1 MDTYTTQF
9 QNGLKFGFKQA
20 NSPVAYC
27 ALTINVGTRDEN
39 ISQGGIAHLIEHMLF
54 KGTTTRSARSI
65 NNSLE
70 KLGGELNAYTTK
82 EETVI
87 HATVLKEDLSK
98 AIELLHD
105 LAFNAIFPENELI
118 KEKEIVL
125 EEIKSYKDTPSEQI
139 FDDFEELLFGSH
151 PLAGNILGTPKT
163 VRKITRND
171 LVNFTGLHYR
181 CENMSL
187 SIVANSK
194 PERCEAL
201 AKKHFGKT
209 ETSEPP
215 GLVPFRAQQIPP
227 GNSGGIHI
235 VSKRSYQAHCVLGGK
250 AYSLY
255 HKNRLPLA
263 LLVNVLGGP
272 ALNSRLNLLLRE
284 KHALVY
290 TVEASYTPFSDT
302 GLFTIYFGTDKINL
316 EKSMTLITKELNSI
330 KEIGLSEAQL
340 KAAKKQLAGQL
351 AISIDNAES
360 QCLNIGK
367 SLLVFKKVETMEEV
381 MKKIN
386 AINSNQ
392 IREVANEIFTDD
404 NLITL
409 IYK

>member
-1 MDTYTTQF
+1 MVTYTSQF
-9 QNGLKFGFKQA
+9 PNGLRFGFKKA
-20 NSPVAYC
+20 VSPVAYC
-27 ALTINVGTRDEN
+27 ALTINAGTRDEN
-39 ISQGGIAHLIEHMLF
+39 TSQGGIAHLIEHMLF
-54 KGTTTRSARSI
+54 KGTSKRSARSI
-65 NNSLE
+65 NNFLE

-87 HATVLKEDLSK
+87 HATVLKEDLPK

-105 LAFNAIFPENELI
+105 LVFHSIFPEAELA
-118 KEKEIVL
+118 KEKEVVL

-151 PLAGNILGTPKT
+151 PLSGNILGTPKT
-163 VRKITRND
+163 VRKISRDD
-171 LVNFTGLHYR
+171 LINFIKLHYR

-187 SIVANSK
+187 SIVADSK
-194 PERCEAL
+194 AERCEAL
-201 AKKHFGKT
+201 AKKYFGNT
-209 ETSEPP
+209 ESNDSP
-215 GLVPFRAQQIPP
+215 GLVPLRTEQIPP

-235 VSKRSYQAHCVLGGK
+235 VSKKSYQAHCVLGGK

-272 ALNSRLNLLLRE
+272 ALNSRLNLILRE

-290 TVEASYTPFSDT
+290 TVDASYTPFSDT
-302 GLFTIYFGTDKINL
+302 GLFTVYFGTDKANL
-316 EKSMTLITKELNSI
+316 EKSLALITKELNAI
-330 KEIGLSEAQL
+330 KERGLTQLQL

-351 AISIDNAES
+351 AISTDNAES

-367 SLLVFKKVETMEEV
+367 SLLVFKKVEPMEEV

-386 AINSNQ
+386 AISSDQ
-392 IREVANEIFTDD
+392 IKEVACEIFTDD
-404 NLITL
+404 NLISL
-409 IYK
+409 IYR